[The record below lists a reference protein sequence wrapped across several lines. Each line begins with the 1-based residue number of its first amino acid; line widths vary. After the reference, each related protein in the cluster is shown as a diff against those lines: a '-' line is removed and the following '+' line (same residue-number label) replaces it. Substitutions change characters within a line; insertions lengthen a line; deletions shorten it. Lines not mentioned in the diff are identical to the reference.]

1 MMALLPMSIGV
12 PGPAGSATSRFPG
25 RTELTELRTERLT
38 LAPPTLEDAPFVLE
52 LLNDPGWIANIG
64 DRGVRTL
71 EQARAY
77 IGERFAKTPWFVVR
91 DAEGRP
97 LGMCGLV
104 ERDGLDCP
112 DIGYAY
118 LERHSGKGYATEAAR
133 AVLAYGRETLGHQR
147 IAAITAPHNTP
158 SQRVLEKIGL
168 RFVQM
173 INLPGHAE
181 ASAYFT
187 T

>member
-1 MMALLPMSIGV
+1 V
-12 PGPAGSATSRFPG
+12 
-25 RTELTELRTERLT
+25 TELRTERLT
-38 LAPPTLEDAPFVLE
+38 LTPPTPDDADFVLE
-52 LLNDPGWIANIG
+52 LLNDPGWIKNIG

-71 EQARAY
+71 DEARAY
-77 IGERFAKTPWFVVR
+77 IAERFSKSLWLVVR
-91 DAEGRP
+91 DASGER

-104 ERDGLDCP
+104 DRDGLDHL

-133 AVLAYGRETLGHQR
+133 VVLRHAQEVLGHKT
-147 IAAITAPHNTP
+147 ILAITAPDNTP

-168 RFVQM
+168 KFVQM
-173 INLPGHAE
+173 IDLPGHDAP
-181 ASAYFT
+181 SAYFT

>member
-1 MMALLPMSIGV
+1 M
-12 PGPAGSATSRFPG
+12 
-25 RTELTELRTERLT
+25 TELRTERLT
-38 LAPPTLEDAPFVLE
+38 LTEVTLDDAEFVLE
-52 LLNDPGWIANIG
+52 LLNDPGWIRNIG

-71 EQARAY
+71 DDAQAY
-77 IGERFAKTPWFVVR
+77 IRDRFSKSLWFVVR
-91 DAEGRP
+91 DRSGER

-104 ERDGLDCP
+104 DRDGLDHH

-118 LERHSGKGYATEAAR
+118 LERHSGQGYATEAAR
-133 AVLAYGRETLGHQR
+133 AVLAHAQAALGHET
-147 IAAITAPHNTP
+147 ILAITAPDNTP

-181 ASAYFT
+181 PSALFT